1 MPQDSINLSDV
12 LSLIVH
18 SAIEQCALFSHIDL
32 SKCRICISS
41 SRSGRGGIYGKL
53 VPLRF
58 ENGERTLIY
67 RGKKYSIPQIF
78 VKEIEILYI
87 VYFYMPKFF
96 DLPAK
101 DKLNVIFHE
110 LYHISPEF
118 NGDIRRM
125 GKVKAAHG
133 HSKKHYDSNYEK
145 ELNDFYSY
153 IEKTPFINFLRLD
166 EKGLKKNFK
175 KIKSSRMKLPRP
187 VIV

>member
-1 MPQDSINLSDV
+1 MPQNSINLSEV

-18 SAIEQCALFSHIDL
+18 SASEKCALFSHID
-32 SKCRICISS
+32 SAKCLICVSS

-58 ENGERTLIY
+58 ENGERVLIY
-67 RGKKYSIPQIF
+67 KNRKYIIPSLFI
-78 VKEIEILYI
+78 KETEILYI

-96 DLPAK
+96 NLPAK

-110 LYHISPEF
+110 LYHISPLF

-133 HSKKHYDSNYEK
+133 HSKKHYDSNYEN
-145 ELNDFYSY
+145 ELNEFFSY
-153 IEKTPFINFLRLD
+153 LEQTPFINFLKLD

-175 KIKSSRMKLPRP
+175 KIKSVRMKLPKP
-187 VIV
+187 FIA